1 MTHEEEHRMM
11 THLKRIQPHINDAID
26 RLHRV
31 LEIADVPL
39 RVQQISFSP
48 TARNAAGSLVPC
60 KVDGQII
67 LMPPPCP

>member
-1 MTHEEEHRMM
+1 MTQEEEHRMM
-11 THLKRIQPHINDAID
+11 SHLKRIQPHINDAID

-39 RVQQISFSP
+39 RVQQISFGP
-48 TARNAAGSLVPC
+48 AARMATAGLVPC